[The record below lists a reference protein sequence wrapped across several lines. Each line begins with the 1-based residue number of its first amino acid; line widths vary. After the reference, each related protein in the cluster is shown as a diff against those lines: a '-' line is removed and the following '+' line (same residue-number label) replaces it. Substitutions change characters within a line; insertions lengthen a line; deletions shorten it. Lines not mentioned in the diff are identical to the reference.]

1 MGILRIISLQENQA
15 SRNPPFCCC
24 VFVFVFFFLIGMLL
38 CPSSGSKLAVKL
50 RVMDNAAM
58 AAGTLGGIL
67 GITAERPLPCW
78 PFLSPVF
85 RSEETVSAWVVQFT
99 YITYFKKQKRNL
111 FLTVLESGSL
121 RTGCLYHQVRALFW
135 AADFSL
141 CLYIVE
147 GAGKP
152 CWGLLQAY

>member
-1 MGILRIISLQENQA
+1 MGILRIISLLENQA

-24 VFVFVFFFLIGMLL
+24 VFFFFFFLIGMLL

-78 PFLSPVF
+78 PFLPPVF
-85 RSEETVSAWVVQFT
+85 RSEETVSAWVV
-99 YITYFKKQKRNL
+99 
-111 FLTVLESGSL
+111 
-121 RTGCLYHQVRALFW
+121 
-135 AADFSL
+135 
-141 CLYIVE
+141 
-147 GAGKP
+147 
-152 CWGLLQAY
+152 